1 MLNCCMTKREHA
13 IALGVIMVCRFIKN
27 LDRTEFA
34 KLLNIRIKRCSTFK
48 SKTKTVLN
56 YQFPSC

>member
-1 MLNCCMTKREHA
+1 MLNCCMTKREQS
-13 IALGVIMVCRFIKN
+13 VIMVCRFIKN